1 MILSDHWYLIYE
13 QTLLL
18 SVTKIYNFYTKTYF
32 NQFLYENVF
41 LIIILIKFTIFYL

>member
-18 SVTKIYNFYTKTYF
+18 SVTKYI
-32 NQFLYENVF
+32 QFLYGNLF
-41 LIIILIKFTIFYL
+41 